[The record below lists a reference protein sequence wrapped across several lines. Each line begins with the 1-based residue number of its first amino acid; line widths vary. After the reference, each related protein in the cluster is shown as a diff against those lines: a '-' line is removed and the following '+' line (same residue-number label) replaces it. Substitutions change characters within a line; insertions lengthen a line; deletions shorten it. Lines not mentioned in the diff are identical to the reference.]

1 MSQTKYELMVIIDPS
16 VDERTVAPTLDKFL
30 AVVPKEGGTIE
41 NIDIWGRR
49 KFAYPIKKQT
59 EGTYAVIK
67 IESESATIQ
76 ELDRLLN
83 ISEDILR
90 TKVLRA
96 EEAVV
101 DLRKASDKDKADAPQ
116 ADAKPEVKVDAK
128 PEAKADAKAGA

>member
-1 MSQTKYELMVIIDPS
+1 MVIIDPS
-16 VDERTVAPTLDKFL
+16 VDDRTVAPTLDKFL

-59 EGTYAVIK
+59 EGTYAVINL
-67 IESESATIQ
+67 ESTPATVQ

-83 ISEDILR
+83 ISESVLR

-101 DLRKASDKDKADAPQ
+101 DLRKSADEKSSDEAPAAE
-116 ADAKPEVKVDAK
+116 ADAKV
-128 PEAKADAKAGA
+128 GA

>member
-16 VDERTVAPTLDKFL
+16 VDDRTVAPTLDKFL

-59 EGTYAVIK
+59 EGTYAVINL
-67 IESESATIQ
+67 ESTPATVQ

-83 ISEDILR
+83 ISESVLR

-101 DLRKASDKDKADAPQ
+101 DLRKSADEKSSDEAPAAE
-116 ADAKPEVKVDAK
+116 ADAKV
-128 PEAKADAKAGA
+128 GA